1 MASASSTEGDGLGDI
16 FVHMEVMRK
25 TAVPELVPDQWIYV
39 RYGDGNKGK
48 MATEVRL
55 SLDSG
60 PAHTN

>member
-1 MASASSTEGDGLGDI
+1 
-16 FVHMEVMRK
+16 MEVMRK

-39 RYGDGNKGK
+39 RYGDGDKGK